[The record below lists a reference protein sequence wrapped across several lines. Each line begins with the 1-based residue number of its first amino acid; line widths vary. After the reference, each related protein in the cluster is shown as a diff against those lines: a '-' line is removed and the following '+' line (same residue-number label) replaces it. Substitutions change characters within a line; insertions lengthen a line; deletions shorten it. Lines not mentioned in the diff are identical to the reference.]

1 MGGDLVKIINLKRP
15 DVNLEW
21 DECALVLGNF
31 DGVHRGHQAL
41 ITELKRQNAAR
52 DKKLLMGAFCFTE
65 PPSQVLGHAVPQ
77 LVTNEEKLELL
88 REQGLHFAVLYDFI
102 EIKDL
107 CPMDF
112 VKDILIGTLHCKLAV
127 CGFNYSFGK
136 KGAGKAQDLQNWLG
150 TQPGCQV
157 CVVPAVTDGRHT
169 VSSTVIR
176 SMLEKGH
183 PEDATRLLGRPF
195 SISGVVVEGKQMG
208 QEMGFPTANIPFPK
222 GSLVPAHGV
231 YAVTVRVGKKTY
243 FGISNVGHR
252 PTFDDGESV
261 NCETHLFDFQGDL
274 YGKTIRVCFL
284 HFLRTERAFSSADAL
299 RAQIE
304 RDITRA
310 IEYF

>member
-1 MGGDLVKIINLKRP
+1 MQIINLKHP
-15 DVNLEW
+15 GENIAFA
-21 DECALVLGNF
+21 ECGLVLGNF

-41 ITELKRQNAAR
+41 VAELKRQNAAR
-52 DKKLLMGAFCFTE
+52 AERLLLGAFCFAE
-65 PPSQVLGHAVPQ
+65 PPSRFLGNPTPQ
-77 LVTNEEKLELL
+77 LITSEEKIELL
-88 REQGLHFAVLYDFI
+88 REQGLHFMVLYDFM

-112 VKDILIGTLHCKLAV
+112 VKDILMGTLHCKLAV

-150 TQPGCQV
+150 TQPGCEV
-157 CVVPAVTDGRHT
+157 HVVPAVTDGRHT

-195 SISGVVVEGKQMG
+195 SVTGVVTRGKQLG
-208 QEMGFPTANIPFPK
+208 QAMGFPTANIPFPA

-243 FGISNVGHR
+243 YGISNVGSR

-261 NCETHLFDFQGDL
+261 NCETFLFDFHGDL
-274 YGKTIRVCFL
+274 YGKTIRVSFL
-284 HFLRTERAFSSADAL
+284 HFLRAERAFGSADDL

-310 IEYF
+310 LEYF